1 MHLFVRN
8 ISIDK
13 NVREYCGGQGADNI
27 VAYIGTHSRVYKI
40 SFKTRDLIFIIRPS
54 GEAPLEAILAHIHGF
69 TRSASKLEIFLLL
82 LGLREKR
89 L

>member
-8 ISIDK
+8 ISIDQ

-40 SFKTRDLIFIIRPS
+40 SLKTRDLIFIIRPS
-54 GEAPLEAILAHIHGF
+54 GEASIDLVCF
-69 TRSASKLEIFLLL
+69 FSVSKVTVVSQSVV
-82 LGLREKR
+82 
-89 L
+89 